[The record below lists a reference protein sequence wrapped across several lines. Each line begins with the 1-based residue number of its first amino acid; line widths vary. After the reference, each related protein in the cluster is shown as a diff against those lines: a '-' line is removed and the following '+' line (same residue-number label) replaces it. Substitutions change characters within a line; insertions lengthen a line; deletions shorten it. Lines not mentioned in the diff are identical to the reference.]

1 MTDDKG
7 LIKGTV
13 EGVSACYP
21 TEVTFMVLG
30 TAAHAVYQ
38 SNKGRG
44 YIEADDFGIFNPETL
59 KFDLD
64 VHIDV
69 RGYVND
75 RGNYQ
80 DYGRDTEIYRV
91 FNNYAKL
98 DDIDYTYHAKSE
110 TWQIRALVAMNGE
123 CLELLSK
130 DPHASVRQKVVESVL
145 YQHENSNGYCGI
157 VDFSC
162 KTDEQEFLMFKRFV
176 PISLNLGDISYID
189 DMIHDECEGVRYSIA
204 RMGITRHIDALIND
218 PSPYVRMAVAYKG
231 QEHHLEHL
239 LNDDSPDVLRLIV
252 SNQNATQQQL
262 QTLAHRVKHIGVLT
276 ALIER
281 GVYHEFFIDEE
292 VDDWV
297 KITAARNGYSHERL
311 SKDAFSPIRQTVAE
325 YTMDMNIINR
335 LLEDEDS
342 DVADVARFRKPN
354 LNIRSGL

>member
-1 MTDDKG
+1 MTDDNG
-7 LIKGTV
+7 LIKATV
-13 EGVSACYP
+13 EGVCSGYP

-38 SNKGRG
+38 SNKGWG
-44 YIEADDFGIFNPETL
+44 YIEADDFGSFDIEEV

-64 VHIDV
+64 VYINHQALGDDLYDKL
-69 RGYVND
+69 RSY
-75 RGNYQ
+75 RAETAYLECL
-80 DYGRDTEIYRV
+80 DYS
-91 FNNYAKL
+91 
-98 DDIDYTYHAKSE
+98 YHAQSDI
-110 TWQIRALVAMNGE
+110 WQVRALVAMNGE

-145 YQHENSNGYCGI
+145 YKHENGSGYCGVI
-157 VDFSC
+157 DFSC

-189 DMIHDECEGVRYSIA
+189 DMIDDEDEGVRYSIA

-231 QEHHLEHL
+231 QEHHLEYL

-262 QTLAHRVKHIGVLT
+262 QTLAHRVKHIGNIGVLT

-297 KITAARNGYSHERL
+297 KIIAARSGYSHERL
-311 SKDAFSPIRQTVAE
+311 SKDAFSPIRRTVAE